1 METKSIIIDYDF
13 YKDYQDN
20 TMFNKILT
28 ERIKYIQNKHFIKN
42 INGDA
47 FIEQYFVEIFS
58 WTVLSKDLLID
69 LDTVINTLLPNYI
82 LLDPCS
88 GNSFHTFLFNYYCN
102 RDVITIDIQ
111 PDDVP
116 WIHTIEQDGLS
127 YLKTNETHKDF
138 ALWLS
143 WIDLTDQDL
152 SYNLLKSF
160 KGSVIIS
167 VGNYREVNSKKY
179 LDLLNNEYKLVV
191 QYFCEMPWN
200 LVEEIKVF
208 IRLNE

>member
-1 METKSIIIDYDF
+1 MK
-13 YKDYQDN
+13 K
-20 TMFNKILT
+20 
-28 ERIKYIQNKHFIKN
+28 
-42 INGDA
+42 
-47 FIEQYFVEIFS
+47 
-58 WTVLSKDLLID
+58 
-69 LDTVINTLLPNYI
+69 
-82 LLDPCS
+82 
-88 GNSFHTFLFNYYCN
+88 
-102 RDVITIDIQ
+102 
-111 PDDVP
+111 
-116 WIHTIEQDGLS
+116 
-127 YLKTNETHKDF
+127 NETHKEF

-160 KGSVIIS
+160 KGSVVIS